1 MFLPR
6 WWTSE
11 NSSVG
16 MRTKQ
21 VISATIPDPLLVA
34 IKKRYYAQLLKN
46 KDVPVEKETLALPQ
60 IVSKGDFV
68 IDIGANVGFYTRD
81 LASLVGEDGLVWSV
95 EPVPQTFDI
104 LSYEIRKFRW
114 SNVEAFNV
122 AVSDSE
128 GTVEM
133 EIPHSKRG
141 GESWYGAR
149 IISGETR
156 HPNWRSIAVRT
167 VKLDSFI
174 KCDAE
179 FHELSCLQ
187 GARETIGK
195 WHPSLLIETL
205 VDDSYRNTF
214 GTERIVD
221 FLSDFGY
228 TAHLYDGRDFRIR
241 KPRETSQN
249 TFFFYRR

>member
-1 MFLPR
+1 
-6 WWTSE
+6 
-11 NSSVG
+11 VG

-21 VISATIPDPLLVA
+21 LISATIPDPLLVA
-34 IKKRYYAQLLKN
+34 IKKRYYARLLKS
-46 KDVPVEKETLALPQ
+46 KGVPVETETLALPQ
-60 IVSKGDFV
+60 IINKGDFV

-81 LASLVGEDGLVWSV
+81 LAFLVGADGLVWSV
-95 EPVPQTFDI
+95 EPIPQTFDI

-114 SNVEAFNV
+114 SNVKAFNV
-122 AVSDSE
+122 AISDSE

-149 IISGETR
+149 IISGETQ
-156 HPNWRSIAVRT
+156 HPNWRSVAVRT
-167 VKLDSFI
+167 VKLDSMTAKNDRPVSFI

-179 FHELSCLQ
+179 YHELSCLQ
-187 GARETIGK
+187 GAQETIGR

-205 VDDSYRNTF
+205 VDDFYRNTF
-214 GTERIVD
+214 ETERIVH

-228 TAHLYDGRDFRIR
+228 TAHLYDGKDFRIR